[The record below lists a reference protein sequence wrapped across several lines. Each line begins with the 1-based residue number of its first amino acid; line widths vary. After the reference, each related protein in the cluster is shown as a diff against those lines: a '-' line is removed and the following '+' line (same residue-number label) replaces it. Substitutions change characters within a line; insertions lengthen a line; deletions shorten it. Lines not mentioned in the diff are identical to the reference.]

1 MPGSSQGAHERTPT
15 QTGTVH
21 EIWAPRPP
29 RLVASF
35 LGPWTVSGHPCLFDA
50 SSVFLE
56 PCLFECSNGDWRPD
70 AKSCATLLSRL
81 GSRTQDARGCR
92 GQHDN
97 QQDGQVSSHAYVC
110 TVCVQMCVRACVR
123 ACMFVRVCVHVCA
136 RVRASVSKSV
146 GHACVLCFVVSC
158 IHGGRVCMN
167 TDCRLWQT
175 ETVAQ

>member
-1 MPGSSQGAHERTPT
+1 MRSGHRVPRGLLQASLPW
-15 QTGTVH
+15 TVASFLGP
-21 EIWAPRPP
+21 WT
-29 RLVASF
+29 VASF

-70 AKSCATLLSRL
+70 AKSCATLLSRF

-123 ACMFVRVCVHVCA
+123 ACVHVCSC
-136 RVRASVSKSV
+136 VRSCVCPR
-146 GHACVLCFVVSC
+146 ACECVQECRTCVCFVLVVSC

>member
-1 MPGSSQGAHERTPT
+1 MPASSQGAHERTPT

-29 RLVASF
+29 RLVASFLGPWTVASF

-70 AKSCATLLSRL
+70 AKSRATLLSRF

-146 GHACVLCFVVSC
+146 GHACVLCSLFRVYTV
-158 IHGGRVCMN
+158 GGS
-167 TDCRLWQT
+167 
-175 ETVAQ
+175 A

>member
-1 MPGSSQGAHERTPT
+1 MPASSQGAHERTPT

-21 EIWAPRPP
+21 EIRAPRPP

-70 AKSCATLLSRL
+70 AKSCATLLSRF

-123 ACMFVRVCVHVCA
+123 ACLFVCAFMCVPACVRVCS
-136 RVRASVSKSV
+136 RVSDMRVFCGFV
-146 GHACVLCFVVSC
+146 FVVSC
-158 IHGGRVCMN
+158 IHGGRVCTN
-167 TDCRLWQT
+167 TDCRL
-175 ETVAQ
+175 